1 MTKFKHEYILC
12 PVCQKH
18 KFSKIVD
25 YTFCPYCG
33 WCHDD
38 VSEDVEYQD
47 IAIGPNNF
55 SLNDFKKRY
64 QETIKTNPDFY
75 YKRDDYPEG
84 R

>member
-1 MTKFKHEYILC
+1 MTRFKHEHIMC
-12 PVCQKH
+12 PICQKH
-18 KFSKIVD
+18 KFPKIVD

-38 VSEDVEYQD
+38 VSEDEEYQD
-47 IAIGPNNF
+47 IAIGPNNL

-64 QETIKTNPDFY
+64 QETLKANPAFY
-75 YKRDDYPEG
+75 YNRDDYPEG